1 MFVVSDTSVV
11 SNMAIVGF
19 LDVLKNQCGTV
30 TIPTAVEREL
40 SALNREH
47 AQAAIQSA
55 IKSGWLIVAPLT
67 VEEAAFALTLRLD
80 PGESEAIAL
89 AKARD
94 ATLLCMD
101 ERRGRSQARA
111 LGLPLVGIL
120 GLLLREK
127 KDGRLAAIRPHL
139 IRLVEESNFF
149 ISASL
154 LSEALELAGE

>member
-1 MFVVSDTSVV
+1 MFVVSDTSII
-11 SNMAIVGF
+11 SNMAIVGL

-47 AQAAIQSA
+47 AQVAIQSA
-55 IKSGWLIVAPLT
+55 IESGWLIVATLT
-67 VEEAAFALTLRLD
+67 ADEAVFASSLKLD

-101 ERRGRSQARA
+101 ERRGRAKALA

-127 KDGRLAAIRPHL
+127 KDGRLAVVKPHL

>member
-11 SNMAIVGF
+11 SNMAI
-19 LDVLKNQCGTV
+19 
-30 TIPTAVEREL
+30 
-40 SALNREH
+40 
-47 AQAAIQSA
+47 
-55 IKSGWLIVAPLT
+55 
-67 VEEAAFALTLRLD
+67 
-80 PGESEAIAL
+80 
-89 AKARD
+89 
-94 ATLLCMD
+94 
-101 ERRGRSQARA
+101 
-111 LGLPLVGIL
+111 VGIL